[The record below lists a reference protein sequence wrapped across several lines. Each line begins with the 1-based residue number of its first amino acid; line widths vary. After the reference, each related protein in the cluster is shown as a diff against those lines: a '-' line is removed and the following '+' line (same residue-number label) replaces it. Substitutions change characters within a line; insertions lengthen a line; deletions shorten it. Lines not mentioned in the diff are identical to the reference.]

1 MARQPTEK
9 LQGYGQTSSPSAAPI
24 DSFTGAP
31 AVPRETASTQLAQ
44 ALNVMGG
51 SVHSAGAKADAK
63 KKHEEEELA
72 KITAAAQAEQNEG
85 YVSKVQVGEGNPAL
99 SIINQAS
106 IAETAAQNRAY
117 ASTSALFQS
126 FLSDDDL
133 VGNPAEMNQRIAA
146 HKASIVEATKDM
158 PFAGAGAMKGFNN
171 AQREMTPSVLS
182 RQGQLLR
189 VAGAKSI
196 ADSVPEIVGGVDL
209 NDPSAVSVMFD
220 RIQAKDDEFDARF
233 PNGKAERVANWKKG
247 IIEMAEANLDTR
259 LLEVLKQGWL
269 KEKGDATYN
278 AALKQVDALQTKVY
292 LDKIT
297 NDEKVRKAN
306 NAERKQLINVSLANG
321 ETLDP
326 REMAKEEPEVYDY
339 FLQQSA
345 KTAIE
350 KTGSSTDKRLMSDR
364 LEASYISG
372 DFSFLGDRQ
381 GATGV
386 PTDDEMYEYLDGL
399 NLRPEHIEELKGS
412 IDVFSKGYDA
422 LTDSEVSQFYSNRTG
437 ARVDALLK
445 KRDVDDEL
453 DWDIRLDPKNDIK
466 STFISD
472 YNSQWKAW
480 YKSNPDTVL
489 PPETKTAFLERA
501 NAVALD
507 EYNAFLDTI
516 DPPEPKQ
523 GGGGTPETTDL
534 QKDQFDRRQGTIT
547 LDKNQI
553 TAVSKA
559 IEALS
564 DTSESS
570 VMEAIA
576 KVLGVED
583 DENFVYGFMDSADE
597 PGEVALK
604 ELVEEYTKE

>member
-1 MARQPTEK
+1 MARQPIEK
-9 LQGYGQTSSPSAAPI
+9 LQGYGQTSSPSASPI

-31 AVPRETASTQLAQ
+31 QVARETASTQLAQ

-51 SVHSAGAKADAK
+51 SVARAGAKATAK
-63 KKHEEEELA
+63 KEHEEEELA

-106 IAETAAQNRAY
+106 IAETAAQNKTY
-117 ASTSALFQS
+117 ASTTALYRS

-133 VGNPAEMNQRIAA
+133 VGNPAEMNKRIAA
-146 HKASIVEATKDM
+146 HKASIVEGYKDM
-158 PFAGAGAMKGFNN
+158 PFAGAGARKGFNN
-171 AQREMTPSVLS
+171 AEREMTPSILN
-182 RQGQLLR
+182 RQGVLLR
-189 VAGAKSI
+189 AAGAKSI

-269 KEKGDATYN
+269 KDTEDTTYK
-278 AALKQVDALQTKVY
+278 AAVKQVDALQTKVY

-386 PTDDEMYEYLDGL
+386 PTDEEMFEYLDGL

-422 LTDSEVSQFYSNRTG
+422 LNDSEVDAYYKNWTG
-437 ARVDALLK
+437 GKVDRLIK
-445 KRDVDDEL
+445 KTEVDDEI
-453 DWDIRLDPKNDIK
+453 DYDIRLDPQGDIK
-466 STFISD
+466 DTFIRE
-472 YNSQWKAW
+472 YNRQWKAW
-480 YKSNPDTVL
+480 YKNNPNTLL
-489 PPETKTAFLERA
+489 PPDTKTAFLERA
-501 NAVALD
+501 NAAAL
-507 EYNAFLDTI
+507 EAYNDFLDGI
-516 DPPEPKQ
+516 SAPEPKQ

-534 QKDQFDRRQGTIT
+534 RNEQLDRKQGTIT

-559 IEALS
+559 IESLTS
-564 DTSESS
+564 TSESS